1 MTNLLQSATFP
12 GITHKFLDLFAS
24 SKKNALFACVDLTLF
39 HLYIYRWV
47 QVTPFLHRRFIRDLT
62 AKKVSLNAI
71 GFCFIHN

>member
-47 QVTPFLHRRFIRDLT
+47 QVTSSVTLIKLHLFYTVD
-62 AKKVSLNAI
+62 S
-71 GFCFIHN
+71 